1 MALRCILMR
10 AFLVIL
16 VSLVFYTSCGRQQ
29 AKKPDLPQNTSP
41 MVIDYAAGVMIS
53 PQKKATPYTN
63 SKLTF
68 AEKILSPHRI
78 PVLDT
83 IGNQMV
89 FVKSNGDR
97 VSITIDKLVGKY
109 DIILFNPN
117 NNPVPLRI
125 ADLQGAFD
133 QIFNIYSENKSKP
146 KKKSFIREIRNTDS
160 DTVVHKTI
168 GELLLQL
175 KNRDKKIVI
184 TTADTS
190 ASKLVLRNVPGIEW
204 VEQKIDTRRILK
216 FSFENDLITYANTD
230 RYFTN
235 GITFDLQAAWLSRSP
250 ISKLMLRYSH
260 KANVTYNLSMVQ
272 DMFTPTDTRVAPS
285 LQNDRPYSS
294 YLYFGF
300 SKTTA
305 DPIRKIKIMSKL
317 DVGYIG
323 PHSPGSYLQ
332 TLVHKSF
339 PSNDVPLGW
348 ETQINTDIILNYAVQ
363 AQKAVV
369 STQKLTVLANF
380 GAKAGTL
387 NTSTSAGLQ
396 LLAGK
401 YEPVFGLSE
410 NEKWPKSEYYF
421 FAKTNISLVAYNALL
436 EGGMFNHNNIFVL
449 SGNQIQRF
457 VGSAE
462 AGFHLH
468 YKGVGLELAQHY
480 LSPEYKSGLWHKWG
494 RISLFFR
501 I

>member
-1 MALRCILMR
+1 MR
-10 AFLVIL
+10 AFLIIL
-16 VSLVFYTSCGRQQ
+16 VSLVFFTRCGKQQ
-29 AKKPDLPQNTSP
+29 VSMPVLPKKTAPTEINF
-41 MVIDYAAGVMIS
+41 AAGVMIS
-53 PQKKATPYTN
+53 PQKKLAKSSGSN
-63 SKLTF
+63 LDF

-83 IGNQMV
+83 VGNQMV
-89 FVKSNGDR
+89 FVKLNGDR
-97 VSITIDKLVGKY
+97 VSVTLDKLVGKY

-133 QIFNIYSENKSKP
+133 QIFSTHSEIKSKP
-146 KKKSFIREIRNTDS
+146 KKKSYIREIAKSDS
-160 DTVVHKTI
+160 DTVVHKTFS
-168 GELLLQL
+168 ELLLQL
-175 KNRDKKIVI
+175 KNRDKKIIV

-190 ASKLVLRNVPGIEW
+190 SSKLVLRNIPGIEW

-216 FSFENDLITYANTD
+216 ISFENDLITYANTD

-235 GITFDLQAAWLSRSP
+235 GIAFDLQAAWLSRSP
-250 ISKLMLRYSH
+250 LSKLMLRYNH

-272 DMFTPTDTRVAPS
+272 DMFTPTDTRVAPT

-305 DPIRKIKIMSKL
+305 DPRRKIKIISKL

-323 PHSPGSYLQ
+323 PHSPGSYMQ
-332 TLVHKSF
+332 TLVHQTF

-363 AQKAVV
+363 AQKAVF
-369 STQKLTVLANF
+369 SKQKITVLANI

-401 YEPVFGLSE
+401 YEPVFGLLE
-410 NEKWPKSEYYF
+410 NEKWPKTEYYF
-421 FAKTNISLVAYNALL
+421 FAKTNISFVAYNALL
-436 EGGMFNHNNIFVL
+436 QGGMFNHDNIFVL
-449 SGNQIQRF
+449 CGNQIQRF

-462 AGFHLH
+462 AGFHLR
-468 YKGVGLELAQHY
+468 YKGFGIEMAQHY

-494 RISLFFR
+494 RISLLFK

>member
-1 MALRCILMR
+1 MR
-10 AFLVIL
+10 AFLIIL
-16 VSLVFYTSCGRQQ
+16 VSLVFFTRCGKQQ
-29 AKKPDLPQNTSP
+29 VSNADLPKETAPTEINF
-41 MVIDYAAGVMIS
+41 AAGVMVS
-53 PQKKATPYTN
+53 PEKKAANATESNYN
-63 SKLTF
+63 F
-68 AEKILSPHRI
+68 AEKILTPHRI

-83 IGNQMV
+83 VGDQMV

-97 VSITIDKLVGKY
+97 VSISLNKLVGKY

-117 NNPVPLRI
+117 SNPVPLRI
-125 ADLQGAFD
+125 ADLQSAFD
-133 QIFNIYSENKSKP
+133 KIFNIYNEKKSKP
-146 KKKSFIREIRNTDS
+146 ENENFIREIAKADS
-160 DTVVHKTI
+160 DTVVRKTVS
-168 GELLLQL
+168 ELLLQL
-175 KNRDKKIVI
+175 KNRDKKIII
-184 TTADTS
+184 TTSDTS
-190 ASKLVLRNVPGIEW
+190 TSKLVLRAIPGIEW

-216 FSFENDLITYANTD
+216 ISFENDLITYANTD

-235 GITFDLQAAWLSRSP
+235 GIAFDLQAAWLSRSP
-250 ISKLMLRYSH
+250 LKKLMLNYNH

-272 DMFTPTDTRVAPS
+272 DMFTPTDTRVTPT

-305 DPIRKIKIMSKL
+305 DPVRKLKIISKL
-317 DVGYIG
+317 DAGYVG

-339 PSNDVPLGW
+339 PTNDVPLGW

-369 STQKLTVLANF
+369 SKQKITVLANI

-396 LLAGK
+396 LMAGK
-401 YEPVFGLSE
+401 HEPVFGLLE

-421 FAKTNISLVAYNALL
+421 FAKTNISFVAYNSLL
-436 EGGMFNHNNIFVL
+436 QGGMFNHDNIFVL

-462 AGFHLH
+462 AGFHYR
-468 YKGVGLELAQHY
+468 YKGIGIEMAQHY
-480 LSPEYKSGLWHKWG
+480 LSPEFKAGLWHKWG
-494 RISLFFR
+494 RISLLFK

>member
-1 MALRCILMR
+1 MR
-10 AFLVIL
+10 AFLIVL
-16 VSLVFYTSCGRQQ
+16 VSLVFFTRCGKQQ
-29 AKKPDLPQNTSP
+29 VSQADLPK
-41 MVIDYAAGVMIS
+41 VIAPIEINYAAGVMIS
-53 PQKKATPYTN
+53 PQKKAAKASN
-63 SKLTF
+63 CNFNF

-83 IGNQMV
+83 VSNQMV

-97 VSITIDKLVGKY
+97 VSIILDKLVGKY

-117 NNPVPLRI
+117 SNPVPLRI

-133 QIFNIYSENKSKP
+133 QIFNFNSTNNFKSKAKSSIRQTP
-146 KKKSFIREIRNTDS
+146 KIAE
-160 DTVVHKTI
+160 DTISHKTVS
-168 GELLLQL
+168 ELLLKL
-175 KNRDKKIVI
+175 KNRHKKII
-184 TTADTS
+184 FTTFDTS
-190 ASKLVLRNVPGIEW
+190 ASKLILRNIPEIEW

-250 ISKLMLRYSH
+250 INKLMLRYNH

-272 DMFTPTDTRVAPS
+272 DMFTPTDTRVAPT

-323 PHSPGSYLQ
+323 PHSPGSYMQ

-339 PSNDVPLGW
+339 PTNDVPLGW
-348 ETQINTDIILNYAVQ
+348 ETQINTDIILNYSVQ

-380 GAKAGTL
+380 GTKAGTL

-401 YEPVFGLSE
+401 YEPIFGLAD
-410 NEKWPKSEYYF
+410 NEKWPKTEYYF
-421 FAKTNISLVAYNALL
+421 FAKTNISFLAYNALL